1 MEGDGKGTEMTNFTK
16 KEIDI
21 IREMMFVGSTCA
33 GVDFYLDG
41 VEGSQEEVEAN
52 KILNKLGFDGIN
64 KDGSRFVEIYDDEEN
79 TREDGCMC
87 QLLLKKHIT
96 KFCRH
101 KSKQPKG

>member
-52 KILNKLGFDGIN
+52 KILYKLGFDGMN
-64 KDGSRFVEIYDDEEN
+64 KDGSDEMIDKNGNYIFEDEE
-79 TREDGCMC
+79 
-87 QLLLKKHIT
+87 
-96 KFCRH
+96 
-101 KSKQPKG
+101 SK